1 MKTEDLELKHEGISI
16 RGQLYLPAG
25 SPRGQSP
32 VVILC
37 HGIPRGIPDPK
48 DRGYL
53 PLLEDLVRAG
63 RIAVFFNFRGAGE
76 STGNFDLQGWTRD
89 LREVVNYCYQDRRID
104 NKRIAL
110 WGFSGGAAASV
121 CVAAQDPRVAVVAAC
136 ACPARFDFWEN
147 EGALNY
153 LLEHFRAIG
162 LVRDPDFPPSFPEW
176 REGFVKIAPEKW
188 VAYISP
194 RPLLIVH
201 GDSDETVKVDH
212 AYRLYQA
219 AGDPKEIRIIPG
231 GEHNL
236 RQNPRAVR
244 EVLEWLKKIWGD

>member
-1 MKTEDLELKHEGISI
+1 MKTEDFEIQHEGITI
-16 RGQLYLPAG
+16 RGRMYLPAG
-25 SPRGQSP
+25 ARRWKSPA
-32 VVILC
+32 VILC

-53 PLLEDLVRAG
+53 PLLEGLVREG

-76 STGNFDLQGWTRD
+76 STGNFDLKGWTRD
-89 LREVVNYCYQDRRID
+89 LGEVVGHCFRDPRID

-121 CVAAQDPRVAVVAAC
+121 CVAAREPLVAAVAAC
-136 ACPARFDFWEN
+136 ACPARFDFWGD
-147 EGALNY
+147 EGAMTN

-162 LVRDPDFPPSFPEW
+162 LVRDPDFPPSLPEW
-176 REGFVKIAPEKW
+176 KKSFVEIAPEEC
-188 VAYISP
+188 VAGISP

-201 GDSDETVKVDH
+201 GDADALVNVDH
-212 AYRLYQA
+212 AYRLYRA
-219 AGDPKEIRIIPG
+219 AGDPRLIRIISG

-236 RQNPRAVR
+236 RQDPRAVL
-244 EVLEWLKKIWGD
+244 EVMEWLERIGL